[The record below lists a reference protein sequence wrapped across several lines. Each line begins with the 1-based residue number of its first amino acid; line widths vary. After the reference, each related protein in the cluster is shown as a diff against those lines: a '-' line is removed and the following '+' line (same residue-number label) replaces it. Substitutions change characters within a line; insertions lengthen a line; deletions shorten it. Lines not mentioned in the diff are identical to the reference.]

1 MVSRRVLTGNCVVIN
16 NEPRNEDGIQQFQAV
31 YKTYLESLLIE
42 ILV

>member
-1 MVSRRVLTGNCVVIN
+1 MVPRRVPVGNGAVIN

-31 YKTYLESLLIE
+31 YKTFLESKLIE